1 MLFNNTDREEAK
13 PTWLTK
19 SQKINC
25 VRTIR
30 GWEIPLH
37 GTNLGAEFGGP
48 GPISATGSWA
58 GSPGASGGMTGT
70 TRHMDLLISMPIDNI
85 GDLNVIATVT
95 GPQTSFQRTNRG
107 ATGIAL
113 TGGTLAY
120 YYSVSPVG
128 AGVTSALVAVGNV
141 TLGGATAV
149 AGGYNYQINNFST
162 LPTVSGP
169 RSIAVGG
176 VFVFGDEGTV
186 TGATATV
193 TSVAAFIDSWVV
205 NPLLAGYSGLS
216 GAGITM
222 GRQMTTGG
230 LSGGYE
236 ANETLN
242 ARPYF
247 TIPFN
252 GDSATAGGYIETG
265 VGMSFGLSLTG
276 MAFTVTG
283 AVLGGYT
290 GSGYYGVNAYGGST
304 LSFVGGATAYIKVIA
319 NDANLTQTQTFS
331 LPTHTVVNP
340 QQIQV
345 NGSTGMAMF
354 QGAQLVTGE
363 IPTGVYEAFFGPTA
377 SVNNNI
383 AILRVPAACATA
395 GASYK
400 VTTRVVDNSAAG
412 LTGISTFTVS
422 FSV

>member
-1 MLFNNTDREEAK
+1 MLFNNNDREEAK

-25 VRTIR
+25 IRTVK

-37 GTNLGAEFGGP
+37 GTNAGAEFEGP
-48 GPISATGSWA
+48 RTISATGSWA

-70 TRHMDLLISMPIDNI
+70 TRVMELLISMPIDNI
-85 GDLNVIATVT
+85 SDLNVIATVT
-95 GPQTSFQRTNRG
+95 GPHKTFQITNRG

-141 TLGGATAV
+141 VGATAV

-162 LPTVSGP
+162 LPTLSGP
-169 RSIAVGG
+169 RSIASGG

-186 TGATATV
+186 TGGTATV
-193 TSVAAFIDSWVV
+193 TSVAAFIDQWII

-222 GRQMTTGG
+222 GRQTTTGG
-230 LSGGYE
+230 LSGGYD
-236 ANETLN
+236 ANEAQNT
-242 ARPYF
+242 RPYF

-252 GDSATAGGYIETG
+252 GDSATAGGYIKTG
-265 VGMSFGLSLTG
+265 AGMSFGLSLTG

-283 AVLGGYT
+283 AAFASGYT

-319 NDANLTQTQTFS
+319 NDANFTQTQTFS

-412 LTGISTFTVS
+412 LTGLSTFTVS

>member
-1 MLFNNTDREEAK
+1 MLFNNNDREEAK

-25 VRTIR
+25 VRTIQ

-70 TRHMDLLISMPIDNI
+70 TRVMELLACMPIDNI
-85 GDLNVIATVT
+85 NNVNVIATVT
-95 GPQTSFQRTNRG
+95 GPQTSFQITNRG

-120 YYSVSPVG
+120 YYSVSP
-128 AGVTSALVAVGNV
+128 APGVTSALVAVGNV
-141 TLGGATAV
+141 VGATAV

-169 RSIAVGG
+169 RSVASGG
-176 VFVFGDEGTV
+176 VFVFGDAVTV

-193 TSVAAFIDSWVV
+193 TSVAFIDQFII
-205 NPLLAGYSGLS
+205 NPLLAGYADLT
-216 GAGITM
+216 GADITM
-222 GRQMTTGG
+222 GRQTTTGG
-230 LSGGYE
+230 LSGGYQ
-236 ANETLN
+236 ANEAINT
-242 ARPYF
+242 RPYF

-265 VGMSFGLSLTG
+265 IGMSFGLSLTG

-290 GSGYYGVNAYGGST
+290 GSGYFGVNAYGGST

-319 NDANLTQTQTFS
+319 NDANFTNTQTFS
-331 LPTHTVVNP
+331 LPTHTVGTP

-383 AILRVPAACATA
+383 AILRIPAACATA

-400 VTTRVVDNSAAG
+400 VTTRVIDNSAAG
-412 LTGISTFTVS
+412 LTGLSTFTVS
-422 FSV
+422 FV